1 MAGTDI
7 TDTLLTAGQN
17 EGVERSVLPMPQLAT
32 VVNARLRKQ
41 SRWGK
46 RYGHTSLSTTN
57 LGTGSNLPRCIGGQ
71 SESGFV
77 VVDDRCSSYN
87 RTAARFETPNKLSAG
102 FVANAVSGWL
112 PDTSF
117 LPVPSRSLQR
127 QTVTPCSI
135 TYFGGYVW
143 TAMSYTNP
151 LVATDKVI
159 RVTAADPTDQTIVF
173 ETDIT
178 ATISTFGGV
187 SYPKLLSCGGIL
199 VLTYLYAPSAGN
211 LRVNARSLFALSSG
225 FGADTNLSAINVTGY
240 DASNYTGSGT
250 QFLVAATRNGA
261 GTTPVLLVNAIGLA
275 NVATQLFADSSGNPI
290 TTVGVV
296 GSTTAGVFLAYGV
309 SAISTSRVAVFPVG
323 LGASTGAATLTA
335 TSSGTPLP
343 CLLSNNNVRVVFEN
357 TGGGTSGTN
366 TFSVLDVTSAGT
378 TVGSV
383 YKQSGCAPI
392 GFPFLV
398 GTQVYMW
405 TRLEMVASVLGH
417 YATLIRLPTYTEF
430 TSLPTGSRVNCPL
443 EMSVQDF
450 PIGIDSSI
458 DLLGVP
464 RAVQVGSAGTYAA
477 VVPILYA
484 SPPDSGLFPGYDFRV
499 LQVKHYSDT
508 ASVRS
513 VSAMYADTTSF
524 VPMGTLTRVDD
535 RGPVEEGFVC
545 PPGIT
550 ATTPAAGGSMTASS
564 DYYYSL
570 VFKSRN
576 SNGRYEQSQPSAP
589 TKVTMAAAQTQVT
602 LAVTPLLLGARDN
615 AQIEVYRSL
624 SNTQTFYLTAVIDAK
639 QDEAGVF
646 PLTLV
651 DRTADGVLAARQAL
665 YTQVGQTL
673 PNAFPP
679 ASRFGCVGGQ
689 RLFLG
694 GLIRSDLV
702 QASKLIFGDQSPT
715 FCDSDA
721 FRIVLP
727 AACTGLAWMDVL
739 VMFTAEGIYIA
750 SGDGPSD
757 DGLGDFGNL
766 TRMPYELGCIEP
778 RSVKVIDDGCFFQT
792 SRGLYL
798 LPRGFGAPVPAGDN
812 VMETLRSFPV
822 ITGAATVTK
831 DQEQSVLWSCV
842 ESTGGFGARVVYD
855 IAHKAWSVDKYPSQ
869 TGTANASTCGMGQW
883 LNGEV
888 ALFSGSTTRGLQVTS
903 GGFAEADGSGVAM
916 SLETGDLRP
925 FGTMSEGII
934 SKIDLLAELRSAC
947 TLNVTKTTENNTAST
962 SRVFALAAGD
972 YNLGSLAVTETEL
985 GNSELRDVMSLRVQY
1000 SETSTSE
1007 GLAFIALSVEH
1018 EQGQGLKRVSD
1029 LSRNT

>member
-7 TDTLLTAGQN
+7 ADNLLTAGQN
-17 EGVERSVLPMPQLAT
+17 EGVERSVLPMPQLAG

-46 RYGHTSLSTTN
+46 RYGHASLSTTN
-57 LGTGSNLPRCIGGQ
+57 LGTGTNSPRCIGG
-71 SESGFV
+71 SSNGGFAI
-77 VVDDRCSSYN
+77 VDDQCNGYN
-87 RTAARFETPNKLSAG
+87 ESTST
-102 FVANAVSGWL
+102 FVSPSFVMPATLATNPRIPGAVSGWL

-117 LPVPSRSLQR
+117 FPVPARSFQR
-127 QTVTPCSI
+127 QKTTPCASCYAI
-135 TYFGGYVW
+135 GYLW
-143 TAMSYTNP
+143 TAIQYENP
-151 LVATDKVI
+151 FNSTDQMIRVVATDPVDQTL
-159 RVTAADPTDQTIVF
+159 VFVQEFTAAI
-173 ETDIT
+173 
-178 ATISTFGGV
+178 ATFGGIF
-187 SYPKLLSCGGIL
+187 YPRLIACGSTV
-199 VLTYLYAPSAGN
+199 VLTYVYVSAAATPTVMVRR
-211 LRVNARSLFALSSG
+211 LTSLAG
-225 FGADTNLSAINVTGY
+225 QFGAETAITGVGVATGY
-240 DASNYTGSGT
+240 DASAYSSTS
-250 QFLVAATRNGA
+250 FLLAVVRAAAVAYVALVDAATFAVG
-261 GTTPVLLVNAIGLA
+261 
-275 NVATQLFADSSGNPI
+275 ATQLTPDVATAISVVGSATAGVFVGYGTAPNITRVSVYPGALGAIIGTATVSIVYNQRPLLCLNPSGGVRVVFGSSVGGSPSLGIFNVRDVSAAGTAGANSYFQNGMYPIANPF
-290 TTVGVV
+290 VV
-296 GSTTAGVFLAYGV
+296 GSTIYLWAKTETG
-309 SAISTSRVAVFPVG
+309 P
-323 LGASTGAATLTA
+323 AS
-335 TSSGTPLP
+335 S
-343 CLLSNNNVRVVFEN
+343 
-357 TGGGTSGTN
+357 
-366 TFSVLDVTSAGT
+366 
-378 TVGSV
+378 
-383 YKQSGCAPI
+383 
-392 GFPFLV
+392 
-398 GTQVYMW
+398 
-405 TRLEMVASVLGH
+405 
-417 YATLIRLPTYTEF
+417 YATLLRLPAPATF
-430 TSLPTGSRVNCPL
+430 GAGGLVPISCPL
-443 EMSVQDF
+443 EMSVQDYVVSLGQGSTF
-450 PIGIDSSI
+450 V
-458 DLLGVP
+458 DLSGLPEHLPDRDYGGLRADRGHPVHRPGLRSDHRPRLPRHPGQALHGLG
-464 RAVQVGSAGTYAA
+464 GSA
-477 VVPILYA
+477 LC
-484 SPPDSGLFPGYDFRV
+484 
-499 LQVKHYSDT
+499 
-508 ASVRS
+508 
-513 VSAMYADTTSF
+513 
-524 VPMGTLTRVDD
+524 
-535 RGPVEEGFVC
+535 RGPLRRLVELRAHGRPHLGGRPRRQRAGLPV
-545 PPGIT
+545 PARDVRPTPGG
-550 ATTPAAGGSMTASS
+550 GGSLTPSVT
-564 DYYYSL
+564 YYYTAIYKAR
-570 VFKSRN
+570 KS
-576 SNGRYEQSQPSAP
+576 SGRFEYSAP
-589 TKVTMAAAQTQVT
+589 SIPVSVTMGGAQTSNLLAITT
-602 LAVTPLLLGARDN
+602 LAVTARPSV
-615 AQIEVYRSL
+615 QVEIYRTL
-624 SNTQTFYLTAVIDAK
+624 ANGQTFYLNRVIDSDITA
-639 QDEAGVF
+639 AGGRVTYTD
-646 PLTLV
+646 LLSDATQ
-651 DRTADGVLAARQAL
+651 ASQQAL

-694 GLIRSDLV
+694 GLVRPDLV
-702 QASKLIFGDQSPT
+702 QASKLILGDQSPS

-739 VMFTAEGIYIA
+739 VLFTAEGIYIA
-750 SGDGPSD
+750 SGDGPTD

-812 VMETLRSFPV
+812 VMETLRSFRV

-888 ALFSGSTTRGLQVTS
+888 ALFSDSTTRGLQVTS

-925 FGTMSEGII
+925 FGTMSEGVI

>member
-57 LGTGSNLPRCIGGQ
+57 LGTGTNSPRCIGG
-71 SESGFV
+71 SSNGGFAI
-77 VVDDRCSSYN
+77 VDDQCNGYN
-87 RTAARFETPNKLSAG
+87 ESTSTFVSPSFVMPATLSTNPRIPG
-102 FVANAVSGWL
+102 AVSGWV

-117 LPVPSRSLQR
+117 FPVPARSFQR
-127 QTVTPCSI
+127 QKTTPCASC
-135 TYFGGYVW
+135 YALGYLW
-143 TAMSYTNP
+143 TAIQYENP
-151 LVATDKVI
+151 FNATDQIIRIVATDPV
-159 RVTAADPTDQTIVF
+159 DQTLVYVQ
-173 ETDIT
+173 EYT
-178 ATISTFGGV
+178 AGTATFGGIF
-187 SYPKLLSCGGIL
+187 YPRLVLCGSTL
-199 VLTYLYAPSAGN
+199 VLTYMYATAAATYRIMG
-211 LRVNARSLFALSSG
+211 RSLTSVAGGFSAESVISLVAGITAYDVSPYSS
-225 FGADTNLSAINVTGY
+225 
-240 DASNYTGSGT
+240 T
-250 QFLVAATRNGA
+250 QFLMAITYTAAVGQVFLRDPVTFAGSFANLADVALNCAVAGSASAGIYVGYGMAPNITKVACFTAGLGGLVGTATVSIVYNQRPLLCLIPAGGVRCVFGSSVGGSPSLGIFNVRDVSAA
-261 GTTPVLLVNAIGLA
+261 GTVGA
-275 NVATQLFADSSGNPI
+275 NSYFQNGMYPIANPF
-290 TTVGVV
+290 VV
-296 GSTTAGVFLAYGV
+296 GSTIYLWAKTETG
-309 SAISTSRVAVFPVG
+309 P
-323 LGASTGAATLTA
+323 AS
-335 TSSGTPLP
+335 S
-343 CLLSNNNVRVVFEN
+343 
-357 TGGGTSGTN
+357 
-366 TFSVLDVTSAGT
+366 
-378 TVGSV
+378 
-383 YKQSGCAPI
+383 
-392 GFPFLV
+392 
-398 GTQVYMW
+398 
-405 TRLEMVASVLGH
+405 
-417 YATLIRLPTYTEF
+417 YATLLRLPAPATF
-430 TSLPTGSRVNCPL
+430 GAGGLVPISCPL
-443 EMSVQDF
+443 EMSVQDYVVSLGQGSTF
-450 PIGIDSSI
+450 VDLAGLPAIPQIGTTAAYA
-458 DLLGVP
+458 LTVATLYTAP
-464 RAVQVGSAGTYAA
+464 GSAVTTGH
-477 VVPILYA
+477 
-484 SPPDSGLFPGYDFRV
+484 DFRV
-499 LQVKHYSDT
+499 IQAKHYTDS
-508 ASVRS
+508 AARRS
-513 VSAMYADTTSF
+513 VSALYADSSSF
-524 VPMGTLTRVDD
+524 VPMGALTSADD
-535 RGPVEEGFVC
+535 RGANEQGFLFPPAMSTPTPGGGGALTPSVTYYYTAIYKARKSSGRFEYSAPSIPVSVTMG
-545 PPGIT
+545 GAQTSNLLAIT
-550 ATTPAAGGSMTASS
+550 A
-564 DYYYSL
+564 
-570 VFKSRN
+570 
-576 SNGRYEQSQPSAP
+576 
-589 TKVTMAAAQTQVT
+589 
-602 LAVTPLLLGARDN
+602 LAVTARPSV
-615 AQIEVYRSL
+615 QVEIYRTL
-624 SNTQTFYLTAVIDAK
+624 ANGQTFYLNRVIDSDITA
-639 QDEAGVF
+639 AGGRVTYTD
-646 PLTLV
+646 LLSDATQ
-651 DRTADGVLAARQAL
+651 ASQQAL

-694 GLIRSDLV
+694 GLVRTDLV
-702 QASKLIFGDQSPT
+702 QASKLIFGDQSPS

-739 VMFTAEGIYIA
+739 VLFTAEGIYIA
-750 SGDGPSD
+750 SGDGPTD

-888 ALFSGSTTRGLQVTS
+888 ALFSDSTTRGLQVTS
-903 GGFAEADGSGVAM
+903 GGFAEADGTGVAM

-925 FGTMSEGII
+925 FGTMSEGVI

-947 TLNVTKTTENNTAST
+947 TLNITKTTENNTAFT

-972 YNLGSLAVTETEL
+972 YNLGNLAVTETEL